1 MRGKMMHDYFAPACD
16 RYGRDCLLSP
26 GLSSLG
32 ADLPDPEG
40 RLDAGTSRTLKVSG
54 LLAQG
59 DRRGHK
65 HGACLTQ
72 RLHLTTRMSVLS
84 NALVSS
90 AYQHGL

>member
-1 MRGKMMHDYFAPACD
+1 MHGKMMHDYFAPACD

-26 GLSSLG
+26 GLSSFG

-54 LLAQG
+54 FLAQG
-59 DRRGHK
+59 DRRGHQ

-72 RLHLTTRMSVLS
+72 RLYLTTRMSVLS

>member
-26 GLSSLG
+26 GLPSLG
-32 ADLPDPEG
+32 ADLLDPEG
-40 RLDAGTSRTLKVSG
+40 RPDAGTSRTLKVSRF
-54 LLAQG
+54 LAQG
-59 DRRGHK
+59 DRCGHQ

-72 RLHLTTRMSVLS
+72 RLRLTTRMSVLS

-90 AYQHGL
+90 VDQHGL